1 MSPKYTDT
9 YGSFWKERFD
19 KVIRFAQIRIAQ
31 MSREPTELTSGG
43 VGRRLPEAG
52 TFGLRPISGRKPS
65 RVVCLGGKELKT
77 LDDLE
82 GTSKFKG
89 YKICG
94 YKTFV

>member
-9 YGSFWKERFD
+9 YGSFWKERLD

-43 VGRRLPEAG
+43 VGGRLPEAG

-82 GTSKFKG
+82 GKSK
-89 YKICG
+89 
-94 YKTFV
+94 